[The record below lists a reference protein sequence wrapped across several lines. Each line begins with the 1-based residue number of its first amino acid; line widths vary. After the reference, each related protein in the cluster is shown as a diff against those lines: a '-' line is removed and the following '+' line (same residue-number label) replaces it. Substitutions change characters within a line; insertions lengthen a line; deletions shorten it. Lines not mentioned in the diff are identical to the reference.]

1 MTEPAA
7 SPFPEASLTRH
18 LFDMAQQAA
27 IALGEIENPI
37 TKQREQ
43 HPEAARYIIDVL
55 AMLQEKTAGNCTQEE
70 TDYLSGAVASLR
82 TLYVQK
88 TES

>member
-1 MTEPAA
+1 MADSSTAQ
-7 SPFPEASLTRH
+7 FPEATLTRH

-37 TKQREQ
+37 TKRIEQ
-43 HPEAARYIIDVL
+43 NPEAARYIIEVL
-55 AMLQEKTAGNCTQEE
+55 VMLQEKTASNCTQEE
-70 TDYLSGAVASLR
+70 GDYISGAVASLK

-88 TES
+88 IG